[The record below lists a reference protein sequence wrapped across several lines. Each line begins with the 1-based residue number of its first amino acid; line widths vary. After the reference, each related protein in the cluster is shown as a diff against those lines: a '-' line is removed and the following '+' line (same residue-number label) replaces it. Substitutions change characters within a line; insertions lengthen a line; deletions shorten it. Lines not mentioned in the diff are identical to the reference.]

1 MIDTE
6 KQILVHSTTDYDK
19 FYMIEGNRTIRK
31 GNLRKLLESMA
42 QEQLIIPI
50 IVNEKG
56 EIIDGQHRY
65 IACKTLK
72 KPVYYIVNTGYGIDQ
87 VKRANTVGENWT
99 KDDFLNTYVSEGDPD
114 YVRILRLK
122 NEKSLQISIILKI
135 IASFQNVSVNLVVNR
150 FENGQL
156 KIGEVW
162 ADILYFC
169 DQLEMFADYKLYK
182 TNSFVT
188 AFLKL
193 YHHEEYDPKIME
205 KQAKWVRNF
214 QPKGNTSEVL
224 LDELCRTVYSYRL
237 GKGKIYYD
245 TQMRRFF
252 K

>member
-1 MIDTE
+1 
-6 KQILVHSTTDYDK
+6 
-19 FYMIEGNRTIRK
+19 
-31 GNLRKLLESMA
+31 MA